1 MRISTPEFV
10 AIMAMLVATVAM
22 SIDGILPALT
32 MIALDLTPD
41 DPNRAQLVLSAFVVG
56 MAVGTL
62 FMGPLSD
69 SFGRKIVI
77 YCGAFVYIICAVIC
91 ATTHS
96 FDVLLIARICQG
108 IGASAPRVVAQALVR
123 DFYQGRE
130 MARISSFVMII
141 FSIVP
146 AIAPLSGSFVM
157 LAFDWQA
164 IFGLFIIFV
173 ALSTFWVAL
182 RIDESVPAH
191 RRIPFRAHTIFAA
204 VKEVL
209 THPMIVTSIIGLI
222 FAYCVL
228 FVTIF
233 LVQPVFEQV
242 YDRGTT
248 FPYWFALV
256 AILSASSSYVNARLV
271 RGLGM
276 RMLINAAFQGQ
287 VVLSSLMLLLFFA
300 DLLQSDLGFGIFM
313 VWVFSLFFM
322 AGLTIG
328 NLTAL
333 AMEPVGH
340 IAGTAASVISA
351 LATIGSVICSA
362 IVGQFFDGTLFV
374 MIFGVAVFAVI
385 GAIVVHQLKRFE
397 RPHKASQNPE

>member
-1 MRISTPEFV
+1 LRISTPEFV
-10 AIMAMLVATVAM
+10 AIMAMLVATVAI
-22 SIDGILPALT
+22 SIDGILPALS
-32 MIALDLTPD
+32 MIAYDLTPEE
-41 DPNRAQLVLSAFVVG
+41 PNRAQLVLSAFVVG
-56 MAVGTL
+56 MAAGTL
-62 FMGPLSD
+62 FMGPISD
-69 SFGRKIVI
+69 SFGRKRVI
-77 YCGAFVYIICAVIC
+77 YCGATLYIICALIC
-91 ATTHS
+91 ATTDS
-96 FDVLLIARICQG
+96 FDTLLIARLCQG
-108 IGASAPRVVAQALVR
+108 IGASAPRVVAQALIR

-146 AIAPLSGSFVM
+146 AVAPLLGSFVM
-157 LAFDWQA
+157 LAFEWQA

-173 ALSTFWVAL
+173 ALSTLWMAV

-191 RRIPFRAHTIFAA
+191 KRVPFQARPIIAA

-209 THPMIVTSIIGLI
+209 THPMIVTSIFAQI

-228 FVTIF
+228 FVAIF

-242 YDRGTT
+242 YDRGAT

-271 RGLGM
+271 RRLGM
-276 RMLINAAFQGQ
+276 RALINAAFRVQ
-287 VVLSSLMLLLFFA
+287 VALSSVMFVLWLA
-300 DLLQSDLGFGIFM
+300 GLLQDDLGFAIF
-313 VWVFSLFFM
+313 VGWVFSLFFM
-322 AGLTIG
+322 AGMTIG

-351 LATIGSVICSA
+351 LATIASVIFA
-362 IVGQFFDGTLFV
+362 GIVGQFFDGTLFV
-374 MIFGVAVFAVI
+374 MIFGVAVFALL
-385 GAIVVHQLKRFE
+385 GAIVVQRLKRFE
-397 RPHKASQNPE
+397 RPNQGP